1 MLLSGPTANFP
12 CVTRQRLVAV
22 ALLGVAACV
31 IACAPP
37 VRLASPSEAKQ
48 ATQGNAATPG
58 TTAPAAPSPAPSVAP
73 PAGSGALSQF
83 QDTLRQVAAQALP
96 SVVEINVGNG
106 LGSGI
111 VLDTAGNIV
120 TNAHVVAGTSAI
132 TVTTFDRHVY
142 NASVVGSY
150 PANDLAVI
158 KVALADGLR
167 PATFGDSS
175 KAQVGDVVLAIG
187 APLGLAGSVTEGI
200 VSGLGRS
207 ATEDN
212 GVTLNGLI
220 QTSAAFNPGNSGGAL
235 IGLDSKVIG
244 VPTLSAGGGAGGQA
258 PSENVGFA
266 IPSNQV
272 VAIATQLV
280 ASGSV
285 THSNRAYLGVSVTPA
300 SGGGVVVQS
309 VVSGGPAASAGIQ
322 PGQVIQAIDSH
333 LISDPSTL
341 DQILSGY
348 KPGDRVS
355 VTVQLPNGG
364 TRKVPVALGER
375 PNTP

>member
-1 MLLSGPTANFP
+1 
-12 CVTRQRLVAV
+12 VTWKRLVTV
-22 ALLGVAACV
+22 ALVGVAACV

-48 ATQGNAATPG
+48 ATQGSAATPG
-58 TTAPAAPSPAPSVAP
+58 TAAPAAPSPAPSVPP

-83 QDTLRQVAAQALP
+83 QDTLRQVAAQAIP

-120 TNAHVVAGTSAI
+120 TNAHVVAGAPAI
-132 TVTTFDRHVY
+132 TVTTFDGHVY
-142 NASVVGSY
+142 NASVVGSST
-150 PANDLAVI
+150 ANDVAVI

-167 PATFGDSS
+167 PATFADSS
-175 KAQVGDVVLAIG
+175 KSQVGDVVLAIG

-212 GVTLNGLI
+212 GVTLSGLI

-244 VPTLSAGGGAGGQA
+244 VPTLSAGGGGGGQPA
-258 PSENVGFA
+258 TENVGFA

-272 VAIATQLV
+272 IAIATQLV
-280 ASGSV
+280 ASGSA
-285 THSNRAYLGVSVTPA
+285 THSNRAYLGVSVTAA
-300 SGGGVVVQS
+300 SSGGVVVQA
-309 VVSGGPAASAGIQ
+309 VVSGGPAGAAGIQ

-333 LISDPSTL
+333 LISDPGVL
-341 DQILSGY
+341 DQVLSGY

-355 VTVQLPNGG
+355 VTVQLSNGS
-364 TRKVPVALGER
+364 TRKVTVVLGER